1 MEITARELNDIVKG
15 EIVGNENVVIH
26 NFNKIEYAKSGDLTF
41 FANVK
46 YESFVYTTK
55 ASVILVSND
64 FVPQRELCATII
76 KVENVYATLALLFE
90 FVDKEQKQIQSK
102 GIDNLAVV
110 RQPSY
115 IGTDVYISAFAYVEE
130 SAKIGNRTIIYPHV
144 YVGKNVVIGDDCVI
158 YPNTTIYHSVKI
170 GNRCIIHAG
179 AVIGAD
185 GFGFAP
191 QMDGYKK
198 IPQIGDVIIEDNV
211 EIGANTCIDRASL
224 GSTIIRKGVK
234 LDNLIQ
240 IAHNCSVGEHTVL
253 ASQTGMAGSS
263 SIGQWCQAG
272 GQTGIAGHLKIGDRV
287 NIGGQ
292 TGILGDIESDRN
304 IFGSPAMDL
313 SVAKKSFVIM
323 PKLPEMWKKLSKLE
337 KNIETIEDKI
347 NNI

>member
-1 MEITARELNDIVKG
+1 MEITVRELNDIVKG
-15 EIVGNENVVIH
+15 EIVGNENVVIN
-26 NFNKIEYAKSGDLTF
+26 NFSKIEDAGNGDLTF
-41 FANVK
+41 FANDK

-55 ASVILVSND
+55 ASVILVGKD
-64 FVPQRELCATII
+64 FVPQKELDATIV
-76 KVENVYATLALLFE
+76 KVDNVYATLALLLE
-90 FVDKEQKQIQSK
+90 FVDNQQKHVHTK
-102 GIDNLAVV
+102 GIDKLAVV
-110 RQPSY
+110 KKSCI
-115 IGTDVYISAFAYVEE
+115 IGDGVCISAFAYVEE
-130 SAKIGNRTIIYPHV
+130 GAKIGNRTIIYPHV
-144 YVGKNVVIGDDCVI
+144 YIGKNVEIGDDCVV
-158 YPNTTIYHSVKI
+158 YPNATIYHNVKI
-170 GNRCIIHAG
+170 GNRCIVHSG

-191 QMDGYKK
+191 QLDGYKK
-198 IPQIGDVIIEDNV
+198 IPQIGNVIIEDDV

-224 GSTIIRKGVK
+224 GSTTIKKGAK

-263 SIGQWCQAG
+263 TIGQWCQAG

-292 TGILGDIESDRN
+292 TGILGNIESDRN

-323 PKLPEMWKKLSKLE
+323 PKLPEMWRKLSQME
-337 KNIETIEDKI
+337 KSIETIENKI
-347 NNI
+347 KNI